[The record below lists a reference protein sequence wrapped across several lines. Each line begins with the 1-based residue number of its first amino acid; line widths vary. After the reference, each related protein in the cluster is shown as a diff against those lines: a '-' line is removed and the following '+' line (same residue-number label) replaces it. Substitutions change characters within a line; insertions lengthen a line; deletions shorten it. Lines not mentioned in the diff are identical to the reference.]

1 LIIYSIW
8 FYFALLIED
17 SFFTLPAIL
26 RCGLSEFKQRQRDHI
41 ILKLVKLARM
51 LGQPLQEL
59 MSLANLGFVKSLFM
73 NEDFA
78 RTCSLGL
85 SFESGEVVF
94 MP

>member
-1 LIIYSIW
+1 
-8 FYFALLIED
+8 
-17 SFFTLPAIL
+17 
-26 RCGLSEFKQRQRDHI
+26 
-41 ILKLVKLARM
+41 M

-85 SFESGEVVF
+85 SFESGEVVCVILAYFLLYLAIVYVVVF
-94 MP
+94 MPWVFRALGLVRVVILRASLENIVTMRLE